1 MKRYLI
7 DYEYTVTEEELR
19 GYYEAYRTEEAA
31 NCDRPENIATYEE
44 WKAEAIA
51 SGDLSIVA

>member
-31 NCDRPENIATYEE
+31 NCDKPENIATFEE
-44 WKAEAIA
+44 WARAAMA
-51 SGDLSIVA
+51 SGDLCIVA